1 MTGRDG
7 QTVNAAI
14 RQAQL
19 EAKHR
24 DLTKPQP
31 VIGTTNES
39 IRTVQGFEG
48 ISDEILNERATFNL
62 KDHMQGIRRPQ
73 TSNSVDL
80 TKMTPEELRGLAQA
94 AETQAKLKEKP

>member
-14 RQAQL
+14 QQAKL

-31 VIGTTNES
+31 VIGSTKES

-48 ISDEILNERATFNL
+48 ITDEILDERATFNL

-73 TSNSVDL
+73 TENAVDL
-80 TKMTPEELRGLAQA
+80 TKMSAEELRGLAQA
-94 AETQAKLKEKP
+94 AEQQAALKEKS